1 MRTRILLFLLS
12 LILVPTVTGAVILFA
27 RGYRFSPKQQAF
39 QATGLLSAV
48 SLPNGAS
55 VYINNELK
63 SATDT
68 TLNLTP
74 GNYQVRIKKEGFSPW
89 EKTLTIAPEVV
100 TRVGPLLFPSVP
112 SLKAVTYS
120 GASLPAIS
128 DDGSKV
134 AYLSASKL
142 YTLDLSE
149 SPLGLLNRE
158 SKLIFNFKFLIFK
171 LEWSPDNK
179 QILLM
184 STPSAYLVDLSKS
197 ETQPVFDLKALQTEW
212 NMSKDIK
219 ASRNLEL
226 LPVILKN
233 ILATAAADL
242 VWSPRENKIMYTATA
257 SASIPDNLIRELP
270 GSSTQPESRNLKPD
284 TVYVYDL
291 EEDRN
296 FAVGE
301 IKLEARSTNLETNSN
316 DKNNNDQKLFR
327 ISDFGFRNCNSSE
340 LMWFSDSN
348 HLVCVQNSKIIIV
361 EYDGQNPTLIYS
373 GPMEN
378 RLAAPYPSSKQMLI
392 LTNLTGNPAILP
404 NLYAV
409 SLR

>member
-12 LILVPTVTGAVILFA
+12 LILVPTVTVAVILFA
-27 RGYRFSPKQQAF
+27 RGYRFSPKKQAF

-74 GNYQVRIKKEGFSPW
+74 GNYQVKIKKEGFSPW

-134 AYLSASKL
+134 AYLSENKL

-197 ETQPVFDLKALQTEW
+197 ETQPVFDLKSLILEW

-219 ASRNLEL
+219 ADRNLEL
-226 LPVILKN
+226 LPVVLKN

-242 VWSPRENKIMYTATA
+242 IWSPRENKIMYTATA
-257 SASIPDNLIRELP
+257 SATIPNNLIRELP
-270 GSSTQPESRNLKPD
+270 GSSTQTQDRNLKPGNI
-284 TVYVYDL
+284 YIYDL

-296 FAVGE
+296 FE
-301 IKLEARSTNLETNSN
+301 LENEVYH
-316 DKNNNDQKLFR
+316 
-327 ISDFGFRNCNSSE
+327 
-340 LMWFSDSN
+340 WFSDSN
-348 HLVCVQNSKIIIV
+348 HLMSVRDSKVTIV
-361 EYDGQNPTLIYS
+361 EYDGQNPTLVYS
-373 GPMEN
+373 GPMESGF
-378 RLAAPYPSSKQMLI
+378 AGPYPSSKQILI
-392 LTNLTGNPAILP
+392 LTNLTGNPATLP